1 MNTVTP
7 YPTLTPFPTPAG
19 TPIVNLAPVNDMLA
33 AGQLGPQVIQ
43 FWQMTIAPH
52 WALISGGMLIF
63 LVMIIFFMFFYQF
76 KGDD

>member
-1 MNTVTP
+1 MPTVTP

-19 TPIVNLAPVNDMLA
+19 TPIVNLAPVMDSLA

-43 FWQMTIAPH
+43 WWQMAVAPS
-52 WALISGGMLIF
+52 WALISGGLLIF
-63 LVMIIFFMFFYQF
+63 LVMIIFFAFFTQF